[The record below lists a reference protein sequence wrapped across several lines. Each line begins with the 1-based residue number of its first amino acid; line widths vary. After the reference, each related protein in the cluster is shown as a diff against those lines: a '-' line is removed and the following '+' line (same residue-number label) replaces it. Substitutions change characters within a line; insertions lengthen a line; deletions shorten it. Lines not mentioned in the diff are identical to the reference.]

1 MSRRSSSRV
10 AKNKIASPKVAI
22 QISKEVKSKKTFRDN
37 NDNNDDNEDDD
48 DNIPKRSI
56 FEDDLE
62 ADNKAESRATSKA
75 KALKIQDNEYDND
88 NNDDNED
95 DDDNIPK
102 RSIFEDD
109 LEADNKAESRATS
122 KAKALNIQDNEYD
135 NDNDN
140 DIPEEISGKNEETRK
155 LRELHEQM
163 MLPKEKRGKKRKAKP
178 VSDDFSNEELDE
190 SVLAMLNDMNENENK
205 KLTENES
212 DEATLKNRINLAER
226 RSRRM

>member
-1 MSRRSSSRV
+1 MSSRSSSRV
-10 AKNKIASPKVAI
+10 AKNKNAPPKVAI

-37 NDNNDDNEDDD
+37 NNDDNDDDDD

-62 ADNKAESRATSKA
+62 AENKAKSRATNKA
-75 KALKIQDNEYDND
+75 KALK
-88 NNDDNED
+88 
-95 DDDNIPK
+95 
-102 RSIFEDD
+102 
-109 LEADNKAESRATS
+109 
-122 KAKALNIQDNEYD
+122 IQDNEYD

-163 MLPKEKRGKKRKAKP
+163 MLPKEKRGKKRKAKTA
-178 VSDDFSNEELDE
+178 SDDFSNEELDE

-205 KLTENES
+205 KIAENEF
-212 DEATLKNRINLAER
+212 DEVTLKNRINAAER